1 MADLASIRKAH
12 PEYNDLSDQQLSDAL
27 YAKFYSD
34 MPRAD
39 FDARMASPQL
49 GPSYGAGEAG
59 NPAAGLPVTPSQ
71 QREMQAA
78 GGFQPLTPL
87 GASANPRYETPFSG
101 VPETGS
107 YVPLTG
113 GMVQTDAEPISKTL
127 LAGMSRLTGTDQWQG
142 QRAPWAQSNTLDAL
156 ESGAM
161 SGALLGGKNE
171 LGAVPE
177 GLLSMIQGE
186 GFGAGFTPALQAA
199 DERDRILR
207 ENHPYAYYGGGAVGT
222 LATAPLTPTI
232 RTGGVV
238 GRTLGNAAI
247 QGGQGALAGALSTDG
262 SLQDRAIGATIGGVL
277 GGGLGAYGG
286 RAGMPDAP
294 RKPYTP
300 LVEAMPEAARADAA
314 KRLRRIVPQMPSTA
328 SATPDMMAAEVLGPA
343 GVKELGTLA
352 RREGATGGAV
362 TARLQQRALA
372 RPDRLLGAFEQ
383 TAGISPDAAAGQL
396 ENMVARGRRAAA
408 PLYDQAF
415 SNRAPMASETMD
427 RLLARDAAKRGMNSA
442 RRIMSNEDVDPYTV
456 GLTFMDDPNDW
467 ASQAGGLFPEQAA
480 ATGSRQPA
488 RAPSRGDSLAT
499 FIAKQ
504 GGLTDQG
511 GELSVR
517 DADRWHR
524 AQPFRNRLVNENGLD
539 MGDAAQRAL
548 DAGYFPELGRDGS
561 ITGADLLAAIDA
573 ELKGKPRY
581 ARELSGQAEDT
592 LSAREAEARWGTQ
605 GQDLGGDV
613 PEYGARPMPE
623 SMAVY
628 EQQPTT
634 QGVDYVIRG
643 LDAELEK
650 LKVNGKLPNDDL
662 TRSILDTRQKLR
674 VELNRLAEDSNRNPA
689 YVSAVREAGDYLSAQ
704 RAFTDTQKQLFNNR
718 ISARDFSASVKNMTP
733 GDLMYAKAG
742 AANAVYD
749 LAQRGALKPNSWPPA
764 VNAKLRA
771 LLGNQAVDGLD
782 DVIANEARMTATERV
797 VPTMNGSGTF
807 GWADTARDQD
817 QNLLMDM
824 ARNAGIGFIS
834 AGPAGAKAGAILP
847 LAQRLGD
854 VLRPGMPVKVR
865 DALGAALMGTPDDI
879 VSLMNVPRRRGLV
892 GRAAR
897 AASPALVRSGRTA
910 GILGSQL
917 PPRR

>member
-1 MADLASIRKAH
+1 
-12 PEYNDLSDQQLSDAL
+12 
-27 YAKFYSD
+27 
-34 MPRAD
+34 MPRSIYTIENNGQVYEVEANSE
-39 FDARMASPQL
+39 AEALAEIAKATAPGS
-49 GPSYGAGEAG
+49 GAAVYGDTQQ
-59 NPAAGLPVTPSQ
+59 PVT
-71 QREMQAA
+71 A
-78 GGFQPLTPL
+78 GQERALQGMGGLDPLLPT
-87 GASANPRYETPFSG
+87 GSGRNPRFMKPGDVAPRTG
-101 VPETGS
+101 VYVDPRGS
-107 YVPLTG
+107 T
-113 GMVQTDAEPISKTL
+113 VQIDAEPISKTI

-142 QRAPWAQSNTLDAL
+142 QQAPWAQSNTLDAL
-156 ESGAM
+156 QSGAM

-171 LGAVPE
+171 LGAIPE
-177 GLLSMIQGE
+177 GLGSMFRGQ
-186 GFGAGFTPALQAA
+186 GFGAGFDPALQAA

-207 ENHPYAYYGGGAVGT
+207 ENHPYAYYGGGGLGT

-232 RTGGVV
+232 RTGGAV

-247 QGGQGALAGALSTDG
+247 QGGQGAVAGALSTDG
-262 SLQDRAIGATIGGVL
+262 SLQDRAIGATVGAVL
-277 GGGLGAYGG
+277 GGGLGAIGG

-300 LVEAMPEAARADAA
+300 VVEGMSESERAAAA
-314 KRLRRIVPQMPSTA
+314 KRLRRIVPQMPSMA
-328 SATPDMMAAEVLGPA
+328 SVTPDMMAAEALGPA

-352 RREGATGGAV
+352 RREGATGEAV
-362 TARLQQRALA
+362 TARLQQRALG
-372 RPDRLLGAFEQ
+372 RPERLLNAFEQ
-383 TAGISPDAAAGQL
+383 TAGIAPDAAAGRL
-396 ENMVARGRRAAA
+396 DNMVARGRRAAA

-442 RRIMSNEDVDPYTV
+442 RRIMSNEDVNPYTV

-592 LSAREAEARWGTQ
+592 LSAREAEARFGPQ
-605 GQDLGGDV
+605 GQALGGDM

-623 SMAVY
+623 GGPVY

-650 LKVNGKLPNDDL
+650 LRVNGKLPNDDL
-662 TRSILDTRQKLR
+662 TRSIVDTRQKLR
-674 VELNRLAEDSNRNPA
+674 AELNRLAEDSNRNPA
-689 YVSAVREAGDYLSAQ
+689 YVSAVREAGDYLSAK
-704 RAFTDTQKQLFNNR
+704 RAFTDAQKQLFNNR
-718 ISARDFSASVKNMTP
+718 VPSRDFSAMVKNMTP
-733 GDLMYAKAG
+733 GELMYAKAG

-764 VNAKLRA
+764 VNAKLRS
-771 LLGNQAVDGLD
+771 LLGDRAVDGLD
-782 DVIANEARMTATERV
+782 EIIANEARMTATERV

-807 GWADTARDQD
+807 GWAETARDQD

-834 AGPAGAKAGAILP
+834 AGPAGAKAGAVLP

-865 DALGAALMGTPDDI
+865 DAWGAALMGTPDDI
-879 VSLMNVPRRRGLV
+879 ASLRNVPRRRGLV
-892 GRAAR
+892 DRAAR

-910 GILGSQL
+910 GVLGSQL